1 LAIGVERHIMA
12 APTADTMHQRGAT
25 LALRGVV
32 VATLAAVSVCEAQPP
47 SLDVILDRLG
57 AYLLDYETKVVQ
69 LAAAEEY
76 EQWIKR
82 RPGWGQE
89 TVAKRKFK
97 STIFLVALPDGHLWY
112 GFRDVSHVDGKAL
125 PPRVRPMTQL
135 LGEGSVAAYNEALA
149 IMREN
154 ARFNIG
160 GVYRTLNLPLQALEM
175 LHPQNRERFTFS
187 SGGEGRL
194 RGARAFRIAFAE
206 RGGPTVVSDGFGGD
220 LLSRGQVWVEMASG
234 AVLRTEL
241 QFGGTAERFL
251 KESLLT
257 VDYQRDQ
264 RLQMLVPAEMEET
277 YGFDI
282 EVLHGRASYR
292 NYRRF
297 ETGGRLVTPN

>member
-1 LAIGVERHIMA
+1 VSPVFKGADMGYRPVGVIGAMLVA
-12 APTADTMHQRGAT
+12 
-25 LALRGVV
+25 VV
-32 VATLAAVSVCEAQPP
+32 VAQAQHPP
-47 SLDVILDRLG
+47 SLDVLLDRLS
-57 AYLLDYETKVVQ
+57 AYLLDYETKVVE
-69 LAAAEEY
+69 LAASEQY

-89 TVAKRKFK
+89 TVAKRKFR
-97 STIFLVALPDGHLWY
+97 STVFLVALPDGHLWY

-125 PPRVRPMTQL
+125 PPRARPMAQL
-135 LGEGSVAAYNEALA
+135 LGEGTVAAYNEALA

-175 LHPQNRERFTFS
+175 LHPQNRGRFTFS
-187 SGGEGRL
+187 SGGEERL
-194 RGARAFRIAFAE
+194 RGTRAFRIAFAE

-220 LLSRGQVWVEMASG
+220 LLSRGQVWVDMASG
-234 AVLRTEL
+234 TVLRTEL
-241 QFGGTAERFL
+241 QFGGTAERYL

-257 VDYQRDQ
+257 VDYQRDKK
-264 RLQMLVPAEMEET
+264 LEMFVPAEMEET

-282 EVLHGRASYR
+282 EVLHGRATYR

-297 ETGGRLVTPN
+297 ETGARLVTEPR